1 MAYQTFRELVASQ
14 KAMDLAVDV
23 YEFSRQFPSEEKFGL
38 TSQIRRASVSVPSNI
53 AEGHGRR
60 TSKDFANFLWIANG
74 SIGEI
79 ETQALLAERLGF
91 ASQEATKTVMARC
104 DEVGR
109 ITRGLR
115 TSLDRN

>member
-1 MAYQTFRELVASQ
+1 MAYQTFRELVAWQ

-38 TSQIRRASVSVPSNI
+38 TSQIRRAGVSVPSNI
-53 AEGHGRR
+53 AKGHGRR
-60 TSKDFANFLWIANG
+60 TSKDIANFLWMANG
-74 SIGEI
+74 SLGEI
-79 ETQALLAERLGF
+79 ETQALLAVRLGY
-91 ASQEATKTVMARC
+91 ASEEATNLVVTHC

-115 TSLDRN
+115 TSLDHK